1 MNYKL
6 YVGLN
11 VDGERDISIG
21 DGINTIVSVAK
32 NMHIEA
38 LSIGNCQGIYTY
50 DNGKTVFENTLVITL
65 VNYEK
70 DINDLIRAIKKDL
83 RQESV
88 MIEIINN
95 SFIFR

>member
-11 VDGERDISIG
+11 VYGEKDISIS
-21 DGINTIVSVAK
+21 DGINTIVTLAK
-32 NMHIEA
+32 NMHIDA
-38 LSIGNCQGIYTY
+38 LSIATCQGIYTY
-50 DNGKTVFENTLVITL
+50 DNGNTVFENTLVITL
-65 VNYEK
+65 VNYER
-70 DINDLIRAIKKDL
+70 DIDELVKAIKKDL

-95 SFIFR
+95 SFIFK